1 MPTFPTDRRL
11 KSHAAKSTAALQCLA
26 TWIGFPRPALLL
38 LVAFAGL
45 WSGLGHSARAQLPA
59 DSPRNTRLVQ
69 IIQQIEP
76 AVVALFSTIPN
87 GISSGSGSLIHAG
100 GFVLTN
106 NHVLPNTEGFALLH
120 PSQPTRFRV
129 VCRFPES
136 DLAIVRLDPKPDGK
150 PYPTVP
156 LGFSRD
162 LLNGE
167 SVVVAGNPGG
177 RGIVYTSGIVS
188 SREVFE
194 GGPNAMVMS
203 NYVNDRRDRFIQF
216 DAASNRGN
224 SGGPLVNMDGGLIGV
239 VAAVVDGEQNVGLA
253 IPVDR
258 VRSILHRML
267 HSELFHGRTLGIQ
280 IDPAQSKAVIAAIED
295 DSPASRSGLS
305 AGDEI
310 VSANGASI
318 ASPLDWWFALET
330 ELPSRPNWQLQVQR
344 DAGRRE
350 VQLEP
355 QATLPLP
362 AVSEEGNMPGWR
374 YQLYDLK
381 TNLLPD
387 FKSLQPVETG
397 IAKELDLEKIAS
409 GRKDYFA
416 VVLEGRIRVD
426 ADGLYRTVLVSDD
439 GSKLYLHDRLIIDHD
454 GNHPPKAASDVVFL
468 EKGWHPIRIEYF
480 QGNGQRM
487 LQLAMQPFGPR
498 AAVLDGPLPA
508 IKPEIMAHVTQ

>member
-1 MPTFPTDRRL
+1 
-11 KSHAAKSTAALQCLA
+11 
-26 TWIGFPRPALLL
+26 
-38 LVAFAGL
+38 
-45 WSGLGHSARAQLPA
+45 
-59 DSPRNTRLVQ
+59 
-69 IIQQIEP
+69 
-76 AVVALFSTIPN
+76 
-87 GISSGSGSLIHAG
+87 
-100 GFVLTN
+100 
-106 NHVLPNTEGFALLH
+106 
-120 PSQPTRFRV
+120 
-129 VCRFPES
+129 
-136 DLAIVRLDPKPDGK
+136 
-150 PYPTVP
+150 
-156 LGFSRD
+156 
-162 LLNGE
+162 
-167 SVVVAGNPGG
+167 
-177 RGIVYTSGIVS
+177 
-188 SREVFE
+188 
-194 GGPNAMVMS
+194 
-203 NYVNDRRDRFIQF
+203 
-216 DAASNRGN
+216 
-224 SGGPLVNMDGGLIGV
+224 
-239 VAAVVDGEQNVGLA
+239 
-253 IPVDR
+253 
-258 VRSILHRML
+258 
-267 HSELFHGRTLGIQ
+267 
-280 IDPAQSKAVIAAIED
+280 
-295 DSPASRSGLS
+295 LS